1 MRMLS
6 MLLLG
11 AGLLAGATTAQAEFP
26 DRPIRFIVPWPAGG
40 GSDQT
45 ARIVAKALQARL
57 GQPVLVEN
65 KTGAA
70 GNIGTQMVAEAAP
83 DGYTWL
89 YSSGPFSVNP
99 SLFKSLPFDTEKDF
113 EPVGQIGSTPS
124 VIIVHPGF
132 PARTLQELRAA
143 SKDAAKPVVYVSPG
157 NGSAQHLAME
167 LLRKRTQMQLT
178 HIPYKGAAPALTD
191 LLGGQ
196 VSVMIS
202 GLPEVLPHVRAGRV
216 RALAVTSPTRST
228 LLPDVPTLMELG
240 LADSGT
246 AGWSGIHV
254 RAHTPQP
261 IVARMSA
268 ELQAV
273 LQDAS
278 IGEQLRSRGT
288 EIHVTTP
295 TQFGAFVREQME
307 RWREAVAVSGA
318 TVD

>member
-1 MRMLS
+1 MRVLP
-6 MLLLG
+6 MLLIG
-11 AGLLAGATTAQAEFP
+11 ASLLAAAATAQAEFP

-57 GQPVLVEN
+57 GQPIVVEN

-99 SLFKSLPFDTEKDF
+99 SLFKSLPFDTERDF
-113 EPVGQIGSTPS
+113 DPVGQIGSTPS
-124 VIIVHPGF
+124 VIVVHPSF
-132 PARTLQELRAA
+132 PARTLQEFRAA
-143 SKDAAKPVVYVSPG
+143 STGAAKPVVYASPG

-167 LLRKRTQMQLT
+167 LLRKRAQLQLA
-178 HIPYKGAAPALTD
+178 HIPYKGAAPALND

-196 VSVMIS
+196 LSVMIS
-202 GLPEVLPHVRAGRV
+202 GLPEVLPLVRAGRV
-216 RALAVTSPTRST
+216 RALAVTSPTRSN

-254 RAHTPQP
+254 RARTPQP
-261 IVARMSA
+261 IVARLNA

-273 LQDAS
+273 LQDP
-278 IGEQLRSRGT
+278 GVNELLRSRGT
-288 EIHVTTP
+288 EVHATSP
-295 TQFGAFVREQME
+295 QQFGGFVREQIE
-307 RWREAVAVSGA
+307 RWREAVAISGA